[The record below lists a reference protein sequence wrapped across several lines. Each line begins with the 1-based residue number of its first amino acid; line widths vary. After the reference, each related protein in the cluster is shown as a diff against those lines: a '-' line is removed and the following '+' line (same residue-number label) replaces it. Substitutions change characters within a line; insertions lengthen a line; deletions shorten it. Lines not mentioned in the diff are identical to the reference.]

1 MYIGKTEAEAE
12 AQYFG
17 HLMGRANL
25 LEKAPMLG
33 KIENKRR
40 GQQRMRCLDSKDMD
54 FNKLCKTV
62 EGRGARHA
70 AVHEVT
76 NLNTT

>member
-1 MYIGKTEAEAE
+1 
-12 AQYFG
+12 
-17 HLMGRANL
+17 MGRANL

-40 GQQRMRCLDSKDMD
+40 GQQRMRYLDSKDMD
-54 FNKLCKTV
+54 FNKLFKTV